1 MQTQTTTNTSTEK
14 IDYQNQPEFQHGLEL
29 LEQQQYEEAY
39 NLFVSLAKQHP
50 DNGYAHYEIAILCL
64 MYERYG
70 LALQAAN
77 FAIQNLQDN
86 PLWLAS
92 AYVQRSHVYGALDN
106 TEQQLQDLNVSI
118 QILPETGKM
127 YANRGDFYHDQKQY
141 DLSNADYCKQAELE
155 PGNPYPY
162 AAMGRNFFEQKN
174 YQEAVSRYAYALKL
188 DPNYYQVHTLMGD
201 CYIVEKE
208 FAKAIECYISSLA
221 IQQGDNR
228 TEYALINLLPHD
240 FDLQIITAL
249 EAKSREH
256 SNDGYWP
263 HLLGHL
269 HFFRGRYEESISQYE
284 ESFRRCGSSVELG
297 NMSRAYYTL
306 QDFYKAQ
313 HYAEKSI
320 DMDPANNN
328 AQNVLANSL
337 MNMEMNDKACQVL
350 ERYLNINPNNASAH
364 QLLADAYRFTGK
376 LDKALEEANAAI
388 NLASDNPNNLY
399 TRAKIKHDLGDL
411 DGERCDLEAALQ
423 LLPADALQ
431 FSSLRCQTLQ
441 MLNRIDEA
449 DAELDKPHAEIWSYY
464 LNLSVNRAL
473 QGKEEEA
480 TEALKESLNLGLI
493 RFDMLRTTPLME
505 PLRQLPQFESL
516 IDDADCHYHAK
527 LAQEGIDQAGGE
539 SDEVP
544 IVQESDGLVCVRGEI
559 NGLPLKFVFDTGA
572 SDITISSVEAAFML
586 KNGYL
591 EERDLGGV
599 HNYRTASGDLVEG
612 TVVNLREV
620 KLGKVIFHD
629 LRAAIIKNQD
639 APLLLGQSMM
649 AHLTFYQIDKE
660 TKTLYFLTNGKPIYP
675 RDLYCL
681 ALESQNEH
689 NYMKAAVCYKMLFER
704 EKESMYGFNAGY
716 QYLQAGK
723 LDEALSMFDELLTI
737 FDQHPDQD
745 KEGMQEPICSLRAYT
760 LQCAHRFEEA
770 CKAYSDLEAQNPD
783 EALLFCSH
791 GWTLRRMG
799 QYAEAEK
806 MLLQAEALDP
816 QGIIQKLELGY
827 VYKALGR
834 EEESLAIL
842 EQATSLTPDATSIMS
857 QAEALFLLGRKE
869 ECINRLKEG
878 ISMVPAESES
888 LQRASMFIDAA
899 VLFAAFEE
907 YVVAENYLCTSL
919 GYSPTPYLALCG
931 LPEHD
936 FLKQI
941 PDFET
946 IVAEYV

>member
-1 MQTQTTTNTSTEK
+1 MQTQTTTNTATEQ

-39 NLFVSLAKQHP
+39 NLFVGLAKQHP

-77 FAIQNLQDN
+77 YAIQNLQDN
-86 PLWLAS
+86 QVWLAC
-92 AYVQRSHVYGALDN
+92 AYVQRSRIYGALEN
-106 TEQQLQDLNVSI
+106 TEQQLQDLNTSI
-118 QILPETGKM
+118 QILPDSGKM

-155 PGNPYPY
+155 PSDPYPY
-162 AAMGRNFFEQKN
+162 AAMGLNFFEQEN
-174 YQEAVSRYAYALKL
+174 YQEAIRRYAYALKL
-188 DPNYYQVHTLMGD
+188 DPNYYQAHTLMGD
-201 CYIVEKE
+201 CYAAENE
-208 FAKAIECYISSLA
+208 YSKAIDCYISSLV
-221 IQQGDNR
+221 IQQGDNK
-228 TEYALINLLPHD
+228 TEYALINLPPRD
-240 FDLQIITAL
+240 FDHQIITAL
-249 EAKSREH
+249 ETQSREH

-269 HFFRGRYEESISQYE
+269 HFFHGRYEESIMQYE

-297 NMSRAYYTL
+297 NMSRAYYIL
-306 QDFYKAQ
+306 QDFNKAQ

-320 DMDPANNN
+320 AMDPANDN
-328 AQNVLANSL
+328 AQSVLANSL
-337 MNMEMNDKACQVL
+337 MNMEMNEQASQVL

-364 QLLADAYRFTGK
+364 QLLADAYRFSGK
-376 LDKALEEANAAI
+376 LDKALEAANTAV
-388 NLASDNPNNLY
+388 NLVSDNPNNLY
-399 TRAKIKHDLGDL
+399 TRAKVRHDLGDF

-423 LLPADALQ
+423 LLPAEATQ
-431 FSSLRCQTLQ
+431 FDSLRCQTLQ

-449 DAELDKPHAEIWSYY
+449 DEELVKPHAEIWPYY

-480 TEALKESLNLGLI
+480 TEALQQSLNLGLI

-516 IDDADCHYHAK
+516 INDADWHYHAK
-527 LAQEGIDQAGGE
+527 LAQEALNQGGGK

-544 IVQESDGLVCVRGEI
+544 IIQESDGLICVRGEI

-599 HNYRTASGDLVEG
+599 RNYRTASGDLVEG
-612 TVVNLREV
+612 TIVNLREV
-620 KLGKVIFHD
+620 KLGEIVFHN

-649 AHLTFYQIDKE
+649 ANLTHYQIDKE
-660 TKTLYFLTNGKPIYP
+660 KKTLSFMTYSNPIYP
-675 RDLYCL
+675 YDLSCL
-681 ALESQNEH
+681 ALESQNNC
-689 NYMKAAVCYKMLFER
+689 NYHKAAICYKMLFQME
-704 EKESMYGFNAGY
+704 EESMYGFNAGY
-716 QYLQAGK
+716 QYLQAGMF
-723 LDEALSMFDELLTI
+723 DEALSMFDQLINFLG
-737 FDQHPDQD
+737 QHPDQD
-745 KEGMQEPICSLRAYT
+745 KEDLQEQISSIRAFT

-770 CKAYSDLEAQNPD
+770 CEAFDNLKAKSPNEAAYYYSQ
-783 EALLFCSH
+783 

-799 QYAEAEK
+799 RYAEAEEV
-806 MLLQAEALDP
+806 LLQAGALDP
-816 QGIIQKLELGY
+816 QNILQKLELGH
-827 VYKALGR
+827 VYKALCR
-834 EEESLAIL
+834 EGEAQNIW
-842 EQATSLTPDATSIMS
+842 EQAASLTPDATDIMS
-857 QAEALFLLGRKE
+857 QAEALLMLGRKD
-869 ECINRLKEG
+869 ECIRCLNEG
-878 ISMVPAESES
+878 ISMAAEESEL
-888 LQRASMFIDAA
+888 LQKATMFLDAA
-899 VLFAAFEE
+899 TLFAALKEDD
-907 YVVAENYLCTSL
+907 VAPNYLRTSL
-919 GYSPTPYLALCG
+919 GYSLTPYLSICG
-931 LPEHD
+931 LSEHD
-936 FLKQI
+936 ILKQI